1 MYYAMLP
8 KVVSALPLLT
18 CMEICICVYVRL
30 VMIQDVTVQTILES
44 ERVIQKNLSPFAPPH
59 IKIGGRVLV
68 QGLKSETGVCVC
80 ARVHACVRAC
90 TRACACVCVCMCA
103 CARACACV
111 CVSRDVSK
119 LTVSN

>member
-1 MYYAMLP
+1 
-8 KVVSALPLLT
+8 
-18 CMEICICVYVRL
+18 
-30 VMIQDVTVQTILES
+30 MIQDVSVQTILES

-80 ARVHACVRAC
+80 ARACVRASVRVHACVYAC
-90 TRACACVCVCMCA
+90 
-103 CARACACV
+103 ACACV
-111 CVSRDVSK
+111 CVSKDVAK